1 LKNIFSMLIL
11 TGIGVAVASCSS
23 PPYVYKAAEFNRAGK
38 DFGRPV
44 TKISSV
50 TVCYNQYSATPQ
62 QVSQLAIDECA
73 AFNKKPIFLSQ
84 SYGTCPLATPIAAV
98 YYCFKAE

>member
-1 LKNIFSMLIL
+1 MKNIFSMLIL
-11 TGIGVAVASCSS
+11 AGIGVAVASCSS

-50 TVCYNQYSATPQ
+50 TVCYNQYSVTPQ

-84 SYGTCPLATPIAAV
+84 SYGTCPLTMSYARIW
-98 YYCFKAE
+98 CLNI